1 MGLGCPEGRV
11 RLRGERRFAGMTFGK
26 RVLHGG
32 MLAFTAFWL
41 VATSRPQQPVVECF
55 APLTSRSVKVTL
67 GAVVPPAPGA
77 GPSCHGADGL
87 AAGAVLRAELTRG
100 ATPISVSDGHQVC
113 WSYEVKKLDGP
124 KAFSNLESREPNKGE
139 PTAYFEAWGRFD
151 GPGTPCV
158 CQYRLVTRLDTP
170 FRHGLRA
177 DPKRAGPAE
186 PWRVRRVINQWPG
199 QSCTFTP
206 PMTGESC
213 EDTFEVKS
221 IADAL

>member
-1 MGLGCPEGRV
+1 
-11 RLRGERRFAGMTFGK
+11 MTVGK

-32 MLAFTAFWL
+32 LLAFTAFWL
-41 VATSRPQQPVVECF
+41 VATSRAPSPVVECF

-67 GAVVPPAPGA
+67 GAVVPPAAGA
-77 GPSCHGADGL
+77 GPTCHGADGL
-87 AAGAVLRAELTRG
+87 REGSVLRAELTRS
-100 ATPISVSDGHQVC
+100 ATPISVPDGSQVC
-113 WSYEVKKLDGP
+113 WSYEVKRLDVP
-124 KAFSNLESREPNKGE
+124 KGFSALESREPNKAQ

-158 CQYRLVTRLDTP
+158 CQYRLVARLETP

-186 PWRVRRVINQWPG
+186 PWRVRRAITQWPG

-206 PMTGESC
+206 PMTGEWC
-213 EDTFEVKS
+213 EDTFEVRS